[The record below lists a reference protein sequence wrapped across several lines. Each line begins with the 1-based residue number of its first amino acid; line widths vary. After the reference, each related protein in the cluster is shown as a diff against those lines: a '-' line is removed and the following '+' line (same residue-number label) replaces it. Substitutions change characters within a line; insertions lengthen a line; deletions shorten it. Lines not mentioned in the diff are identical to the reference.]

1 MIIRKLSW
9 LVLPVLVL
17 LLPMSNALAAL
28 CGDDLDLNNLSTVF
42 TGAGQ
47 CASTGEVQVAA
58 GGPVEYDYGFSI
70 AADSGI
76 TRLNIS
82 GYQSENVK
90 TLQILELVGGE
101 WEARHSVKKGQD
113 ITGFFDVLAGGSY
126 ILNVTGLEAG
136 NGTGF
141 YNIALT
147 AVPLPAAVWLFG
159 GGLFSLMIM
168 GRKRKQSAELQ
179 S

>member
-1 MIIRKLSW
+1 M
-9 LVLPVLVL
+9 LVF
-17 LLPMSNALAAL
+17 LLPTSNASAGL
-28 CGDDLDLNNLSTVF
+28 CGDGSDPYLGTAVF
-42 TGAGQ
+42 TVVGQ

-58 GGPVEYDYGFSI
+58 GGPVEDNYGFSI

-90 TLQILELVGGE
+90 TWQILELVGGE
-101 WEARHSVKKGQD
+101 WEERQSLYTKKGQD

-136 NGTGF
+136 SGSGV

-159 GGLFSLMIM
+159 GGLFSLIVM
-168 GRKRKQSAELQ
+168 GRKRKQSARLQ
-179 S
+179 A